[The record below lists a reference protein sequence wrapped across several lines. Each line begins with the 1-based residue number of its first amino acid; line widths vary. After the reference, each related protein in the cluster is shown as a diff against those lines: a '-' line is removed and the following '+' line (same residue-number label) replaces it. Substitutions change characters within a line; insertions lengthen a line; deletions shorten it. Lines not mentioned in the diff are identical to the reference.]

1 MLICDEVHTCVG
13 DRTQQLIKKLN
24 PLYRFGCSGTLPSD
38 KYQLNQ
44 LVGAF
49 GDIAY
54 RETITNLQAGGFI
67 SKLKITLLDI
77 CDRNVEGNRDLL
89 FHLRSTRKFN
99 QETQFEEDGIRFD
112 DAVKAEHEYFA
123 KWYKELYAP
132 VLEYVSKLDGNT
144 LILFDKLDIGK
155 SLYEHYVSVY
165 GGERCFYN
173 DGSTDVQDREQ
184 TRSGLEQSDS
194 NVLFANVQI
203 MSTGVSIKR
212 LHNIVFC
219 FSSKST
225 TRVVQ
230 SIGRTLRLFGDK
242 EYANLIDVRFNC
254 KYSDRHYSERLKL
267 YQELYN
273 KRKPDITLKFFV

>member
-1 MLICDEVHTCVG
+1 M
-13 DRTQQLIKKLN
+13 
-24 PLYRFGCSGTLPSD
+24 
-38 KYQLNQ
+38 
-44 LVGAF
+44 
-49 GDIAY
+49 
-54 RETITNLQAGGFI
+54 
-67 SKLKITLLDI
+67 
-77 CDRNVEGNRDLL
+77 
-89 FHLRSTRKFN
+89 
-99 QETQFEEDGIRFD
+99 
-112 DAVKAEHEYFA
+112 
-123 KWYKELYAP
+123 
-132 VLEYVSKLDGNT
+132 SKLDGNT
-144 LILFDKLDIGK
+144 LVLFDKLDIGK